1 MQREK
6 RPLGLRV
13 VEVLAALSMAGAL
26 GMVLGYAP
34 LERTMGIVQKV
45 FYFHVA
51 ANWLG
56 MLSFIVAAVAAVGYL
71 VTRDRRWD
79 TLEVAAVEIGLAF
92 ALMGVVSGSIWAR
105 PIWNTWWTWDPRLTT
120 VTIMLLVYVAY
131 FMLRQGIDDPDR
143 RARFGAVYALVGM
156 LSVPLTFFSV
166 RLYRTIHPVVVGKNE
181 PGAQGAFDMTVAMRN
196 TLFVSLFAFTVLYV
210 ALLWHR
216 YRLGRAADQLEETR
230 LRMME

>member
-1 MQREK
+1 MDNR

-13 VEVLAALSMAGAL
+13 AEIAAALSMAVAL
-26 GMVLGYAP
+26 WMVLAYAP

-56 MLSFIVAAVAAVGYL
+56 MLSFIVAAVAAVVYL
-71 VTRDRRWD
+71 ITRDRKWD
-79 TLEVAAVEIGLAF
+79 ALEVAAVEIGLVFAF
-92 ALMGVVSGSIWAR
+92 IGVVSGSIWAR

-131 FMLRQGIDDPDR
+131 FMLRRGIDDPDR
-143 RARFGAVYALVGM
+143 RARFGAVYAIVGM

-166 RLYRTIHPVVVGKNE
+166 RIYRTIHPVVVGKNE
-181 PGAQGAFDMTVAMRN
+181 AGAQGAFDMTVAMRH
-196 TLFVSLFAFTVLYV
+196 TLFMSLFAFTVLYV

-216 YRLGRAADQLEETR
+216 YRLGRAADRLEEER
-230 LRMME
+230 LRLME

>member
-1 MQREK
+1 MNHP

-13 VEVLAALSMAGAL
+13 AEIAAAISMIGAL
-26 GMVLGYAP
+26 AMVLFYAP
-34 LERTMGIVQKV
+34 VERTMGIVQKV

-56 MLSFIVAAVAAVGYL
+56 MLSFLVAAITAGLYL
-71 VTRDRRWD
+71 LTRQRKWD
-79 TLEVAAVEIGLAF
+79 ILEVAAVEIGLVFAF
-92 ALMGVVSGSIWAR
+92 IGVVSGSIWAR

-120 VTIMLLVYVAY
+120 VTIMLLVYLAY
-131 FMLRQGIDDPDR
+131 MMLRRGLNSPEQ
-143 RARFGAVYALVGM
+143 RARLSAVYAIVSA

-166 RLYRTIHPVVVGKNE
+166 RIYRTIHPVVVGKNE
-181 PGAQGAFDMTVAMRN
+181 AGAQGAFDMAVSMRH

-216 YRLGRAADQLEETR
+216 YRLGQAEARLEEER
-230 LRMME
+230 LRLTE

>member
-1 MQREK
+1 MDNP
-6 RPLGLRV
+6 RPVGLRV
-13 VEVLAALSMAGAL
+13 VEALAAASMAVAL
-26 GMVLGYAP
+26 WMVLVYAP

-56 MLSFIVAAVAAVGYL
+56 MLSFIVAAVAAVAYL
-71 VTRDRRWD
+71 VTRRREWD
-79 TLEVAAVEIGLAF
+79 VLEVAAVEIGLVFAF
-92 ALMGVVSGSIWAR
+92 VGVVSGSIWAR
-105 PIWNTWWTWDPRLTT
+105 PIWNTWWTWDPRLIT

-131 FMLRQGIDDPDR
+131 FMLRRGLDDPDR
-143 RARFGAVYALVGM
+143 RARFGAVYALVG
-156 LSVPLTFFSV
+156 LVSVPLTFFSV

-181 PGAQGAFDMTVAMRN
+181 AGAMGAFDMVADMRT

-216 YRLGRAADQLEETR
+216 YRLGRAADELEAQR
-230 LRMME
+230 LRLME